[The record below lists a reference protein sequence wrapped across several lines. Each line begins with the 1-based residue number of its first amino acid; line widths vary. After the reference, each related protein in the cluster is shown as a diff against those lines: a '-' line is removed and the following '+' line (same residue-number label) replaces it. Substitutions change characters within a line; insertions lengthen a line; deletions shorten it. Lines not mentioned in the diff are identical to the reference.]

1 MPDFMGKDGF
11 VWFQGC
17 VEDRHDPLYLGRC
30 KIRILGWHTED
41 KSDMPTESL
50 PWAYPVQPIT
60 SAAQTGVGISPT
72 GPVEGTWV
80 IGFFRDG
87 QEGQDPM
94 FFGTLGGI
102 PEVPADS
109 NQGFFDPRG
118 SYPEVHPDLK
128 QKPDAPKDRLN
139 FNIDDPTDN
148 IPYPPSN
155 LEFSKTKLTA
165 NTGNEKIL
173 SNRLGVTG
181 TPIFYTKLEEE
192 MNRSTYP
199 RKEDLN
205 QPTTPKLARG
215 VYGQLPTD
223 LATSIVSK
231 KARLRNSLGQKGF
244 TTAEEKTGFDTTG
257 GIPVPIEFRDEWFQ
271 PDPQQVYRAKY
282 PYNHVHQS
290 ESGHVIEVDDTPGFE
305 RLHRYHRTGTF
316 EEIGSLGQKITK
328 VVNENFHVGL
338 NSDYSAILGN
348 KYENIAGKLDVVS
361 SKGYYHECKSGIF
374 NFRSSQGFVF
384 DRGAAGVISLT
395 DGGVVIDAG
404 GGPITLRGSTFN
416 KQFLD
421 GSQTDQTRGNYT
433 QKTGGSHTLE
443 TGSISMSSRGSAQIG
458 SGGDVTILAAGALE
472 ETITNFSIPPSLT
485 ARSTTATFGDI
496 KFNTALFG
504 LGSFKVD
511 IGPLGAL
518 SSISATP
525 TGSIE
530 LKSLFGLGGAISIG
544 ATGVEISYL
553 GGLSSISVGPSGVSI
568 SGLSISIGG
577 STTLTTSVEGVL
589 TSVKG
594 TGITTV
600 EGALVKLN

>member
-1 MPDFMGKDGF
+1 MPNFMGRDGF
-11 VWFQGC
+11 IWFQGC

-30 KIRILGWHTED
+30 KIRIVGWHTED

-50 PWAYPVQPIT
+50 PWAYPLQPIT

-87 QEGQDPM
+87 EEGQDPV

-102 PEVPADS
+102 PETPANS
-109 NQGFFDPRG
+109 SEGFFDPRG
-118 SYPEVHPDLK
+118 EFPEVHPDAK
-128 QKPDAPKDRLN
+128 KKPDAPVNKLN

-148 IPYPPSN
+148 VPYPPSN

-173 SNRLGVTG
+173 SNRLGVSG
-181 TPIFYTKLEEE
+181 TPIFYAKLEEE

-199 RKEDLN
+199 RIEDLD

-215 VYGQLPTD
+215 IHGQTETD
-223 LATSIVSK
+223 LASNIVSK
-231 KARLRNSLGQKGF
+231 KAKLRNSLGSLGF
-244 TTAEEKTGFDTTG
+244 TTAEEKTGFNTTVT
-257 GIPVPIEFRDEWFQ
+257 PPRSFEFRDSWFQ

-290 ESGHVIEVDDTPGFE
+290 ESGHVMEVDDTPGFE

-316 EEIGSLGQKITK
+316 EEIGSLGQRITK
-328 VVNENFHVGL
+328 VVNESFHVGL
-338 NSDYSAILGN
+338 NNDYSAILGN

-374 NFRSSQGFVF
+374 NFRSSQGFIF

-395 DGGVVIDAG
+395 DAGVVIDAG

-421 GSQTDQTRGNYT
+421 GSQTDETRGNYT
-433 QKTGGSHTLE
+433 QKTGGSHTME
-443 TGSISMSSRGSAQIG
+443 TGSISMTSRGTAQIG